1 MLWRGVNKWKL
12 CYPQERFIQ
21 WTALSTLAPLEPGQ
35 LTNHPVILSDQ
46 PVSLSAG
53 LIFSQLPIFLLQI
66 PQSLYRL
73 HIAQVFLNM
82 WWYLR
87 PWHLMILPTEE
98 ALLGKQLLP
107 LKGPHPVREKKF
119 CSILTAALQF
129 HRQRVRPLCLWQ
141 ETQRGPT
148 YKKWKKMV
156 VFTIMLIC
164 WKLWYVS
171 IDMPVKIFWSINE
184 MRELQ
189 SNELLIF
196 LSWWNPRIL
205 PISKQL
211 PVYLYSAQ

>member
-107 LKGPHPVREKKF
+107 LKGPHPEREKNF
-119 CSILTAALQF
+119 VQYWLQHYNSTGRGWDHCACS
-129 HRQRVRPLCLWQ
+129 RRPR
-141 ETQRGPT
+141 EGPHT
-148 YKKWKKMV
+148 KSERRW
-156 VFTIMLIC
+156 
-164 WKLWYVS
+164 WYS
-171 IDMPVKIFWSINE
+171 
-184 MRELQ
+184 
-189 SNELLIF
+189 
-196 LSWWNPRIL
+196 LSC
-205 PISKQL
+205 
-211 PVYLYSAQ
+211 